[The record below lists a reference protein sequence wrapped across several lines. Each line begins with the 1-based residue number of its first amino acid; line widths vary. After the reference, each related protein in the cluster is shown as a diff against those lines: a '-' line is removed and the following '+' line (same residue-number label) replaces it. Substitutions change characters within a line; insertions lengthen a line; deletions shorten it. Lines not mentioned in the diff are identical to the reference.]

1 MADDLV
7 SDFKR
12 VASWRQAFSGRLM
25 SAGTIPEGQTLTL
38 RVRRAGAARV
48 KDPTTK
54 SKEVKLLIEWEDD
67 VRDPVQGQP
76 YPPLVACK
84 TVCECVEGMFG
95 ENPDGWAGK
104 RLTLYTDPEVRF
116 GNDVVGGVRV
126 AGSPDIA
133 KAVTVKIRVPR
144 KRDPLVYHMKP
155 TGAPAEGQPRTEA
168 TTLTSLGLT
177 RPGVDA
183 LLAELKR
190 APSTDAGL
198 PGILIRLAASPDH
211 LARARQLSQA
221 ASPGTSPT
229 PQPTP
234 TALADDDG
242 PPDLE

>member
-12 VASWRQAFSGRLM
+12 VQSWRQAFSGRLM

-116 GNDVVGGVRV
+116 GTDVVGGVRV
-126 AGSPDIA
+126 AGSPDIT
-133 KAVTVKIRVPR
+133 KTVTVKIRVPR

-155 TGAPAEGQPRTEA
+155 TGAPADAP
-168 TTLTSLGLT
+168 TLTSLGLT
-177 RPGVDA
+177 RAGVDA
-183 LLAELKR
+183 LLVSLGKPPA
-190 APSTDAGL
+190 SDAGL
-198 PGILIRLAASPDH
+198 PAILTRLAASPDH
-211 LARARQLSQA
+211 LARARELSR
-221 ASPGTSPT
+221 PGTSPS

-234 TALADDDG
+234 TAPADDDG

>member
-12 VASWRQAFSGRLM
+12 VQSWRQAFSGRLM

-67 VRDPVQGQP
+67 VRDPVAGQP

-84 TVCECVEGMFG
+84 TVCECVEAMFG
-95 ENPDGWAGK
+95 ENPDGWAGR
-104 RLTLYTDPEVRF
+104 RLTLYTDPEVKF

-126 AGSPDIA
+126 AGSPDIQ

-155 TGAPAEGQPRTEA
+155 TGAAVEA
-168 TTLTSLGLT
+168 PTLASLGLT
-177 RPGVDA
+177 RAGVDA
-183 LLAELKR
+183 LLVSLGKPPA
-190 APSTDAGL
+190 TDAGL
-198 PGILIRLAASPDH
+198 LAILTRLAASPDH
-211 LARARQLSQA
+211 LARAREMSRAGINALDILRS
-221 ASPGTSPT
+221 
-229 PQPTP
+229 QPTP
-234 TALADDDG
+234 TAPADDDG